1 MSDAPIIVW
10 FRRDLRVSDHPAL
23 SAAQATGRPVIPL
36 FILDEVVE
44 TLGAAAKWRMGLG
57 IDHFQKTIAKIGSKL
72 ILRRGKAVDVL
83 LDLIAETGA
92 GEVYWSRAYDPAS
105 IARDT
110 EVKANLKGISFM
122 GHLLYE
128 PWLPK
133 TKVGENFK
141 VYTPFWR
148 HVRAGFDIDAPLPA
162 VTHLCIPSEWPKS
175 DVLLDWKMS
184 ANMHRGSTVVAK
196 FVHVGE
202 RAAVIRLNK
211 FLDTAVEGYKSDR
224 DFPMK
229 PATSGLSENLTYGEI
244 SPRTVFNAGQLAL
257 EQGKQGAEHF
267 LKELVWREFAYHLL
281 WNFPKLDEI
290 CWRREW
296 EDFSWRGENSDATA
310 WKQGRTGQSFVDAG
324 MRELYTTGTMHNRLR
339 MIVGSYLT
347 KHLQTDWR
355 VGLKWFEDCLI
366 DWDPAANAMGWQWI
380 AGCGPDAAPYFRV
393 FNPGLQ
399 SEKFDKDEG
408 YRNTWLHTGKHVN
421 AQAFFDAIP
430 ISWELTPDTKNI
442 TEIIEL
448 SQGRKRALD
457 AYSFFKERQTQ
468 K

>member
-36 FILDEVVE
+36 FILDEVIE

-72 ILRRGKAVDVL
+72 ILRRGKAVGVL

-92 GEVYWSRAYDPAS
+92 SEVYWSRAYDPAS

-110 EVKANLKGISFM
+110 EVKANLKGISFT

-162 VTHLCIPSEWPKS
+162 VTHLCIPREWPES
-175 DVLLDWKMS
+175 DILLDWKMS
-184 ANMHRGSTVVAK
+184 ANMQRGSTVVAK

-202 RAAVIRLNK
+202 RTAVIRLNK

-244 SPRTVFNAGQLAL
+244 SPRTVFNAGQLAF

-339 MIVGSYLT
+339 TIVGSYLT

-408 YRNTWLHTGKHVN
+408 YRNTWLHTDKHVN

-430 ISWELTPDTKNI
+430 TSWELTPDTKKYH
-442 TEIIEL
+442 
-448 SQGRKRALD
+448 RD
-457 AYSFFKERQTQ
+457 Y
-468 K
+468 

>member
-36 FILDEVVE
+36 FILDEVIE

-72 ILRRGKAVDVL
+72 ILRRGKAVGVL

-92 GEVYWSRAYDPAS
+92 SEVYWSRAYDPAS

-110 EVKANLKGISFM
+110 EVKANLKGISFT

-162 VTHLCIPSEWPKS
+162 VTHLCIPREWPES
-175 DVLLDWKMS
+175 DILLDWKMS
-184 ANMHRGSTVVAK
+184 ANMQRGSTVVAK

-202 RAAVIRLNK
+202 RTAVIRLNK

-244 SPRTVFNAGQLAL
+244 SPRTVFNAGQLAF

-408 YRNTWLHTGKHVN
+408 YRNTWLHTDKHVN

-430 ISWELTPDTKNI
+430 TSWELTPDTKNI